1 MIGYKLR
8 RKLLGSVTIA
18 VKSAVI
24 STFTRKPI
32 SDDSIEKL
40 CITNKAV
47 LDKLIIAK
55 RNFQT

>member
-24 STFTRKPI
+24 S
-32 SDDSIEKL
+32 SL
-40 CITNKAV
+40 QGN
-47 LDKLIIAK
+47 L
-55 RNFQT
+55 